1 VLTINFQSI
10 KNKKP
15 EVELIIESC
24 KPSIIFGTETWLS
37 NDISPYEYIPSSK
50 YNIYTKNRK
59 DGYGGVLL
67 AISNQLTSTQITKA
81 GTDLDLETNCE
92 NVWAKISYHMK
103 ESKVC
108 YKCKYTYNNLTTII
122 QYTSIRRI
130 IAIALSHTNKYW

>member
-24 KPSIIFGTETWLS
+24 KPSIIFGTVTWLS

-81 GTDLDLETNCE
+81 GTGCIP
-92 NVWAKISYHMK
+92 VYVAKVEIATYPDVR
-103 ESKVC
+103 VC
-108 YKCKYTYNNLTTII
+108 FLT
-122 QYTSIRRI
+122 
-130 IAIALSHTNKYW
+130 